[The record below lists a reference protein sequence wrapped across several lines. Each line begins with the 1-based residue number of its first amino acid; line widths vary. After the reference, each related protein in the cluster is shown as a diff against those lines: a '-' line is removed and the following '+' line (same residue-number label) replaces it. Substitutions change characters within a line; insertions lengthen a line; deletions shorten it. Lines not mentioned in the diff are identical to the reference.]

1 MFSPRPPKTGGI
13 IHAMPYSKEGYF
25 STGCV
30 QMTGEITLPPLPQLL
45 PGTARTLPV
54 SGELLKLLQPLEGL
68 IAAGQSA
75 KAEVLSLKQAD
86 QTFQLLLKLTL
97 DGGRQTTVQATSTQP
112 LPQGTSLAVTQPSAG
127 NLAITVQQ
135 AIAASVATLTRI
147 DTRQLPV
154 GTLLQGKVL
163 TTQLQPREAGQ
174 PAVYR
179 SLVSLLNTALGG
191 STLSIDSPQP
201 LRVGSLLS
209 ALVQGS
215 QSLNFVPLSGRQEQ
229 LAIAQQLA
237 TQQSRQASLSG
248 LLNALQN
255 LPPSDTSSPELRAA
269 VDKLL
274 AGLPDLQQ
282 LSNPKALA
290 QALGNSGAFLES
302 RLLAG
307 DGPALN
313 GDLKGN
319 LLRLI
324 AQMTPGLPASTS
336 FNAIVAANTLAQALP
351 SFVRSALGTLG
362 QVSAKPQPG
371 GFPLPSRLL
380 QSLEEEGDLEH
391 LLRLAAA
398 AVSRLQSHQLAS
410 LEQSGL
416 TDDGRLLTTW
426 QLEIP
431 MRTMQDVVPLQVKFQ
446 REDPAEQAPE
456 EKREEREPKQQLW
469 RVELAFDLEPLGPL
483 QVQAQ
488 LIKGRLSSQLWAQ
501 RPFTASLIESH
512 LGSLRERLLTCGLD
526 VGDLDCHLGTP
537 PQGPKTRLE
546 QRWVDETA

>member
-1 MFSPRPPKTGGI
+1 
-13 IHAMPYSKEGYF
+13 
-25 STGCV
+25 
-30 QMTGEITLPPLPQLL
+30 MTGEINILALAQVPPAATRLPQI
-45 PGTARTLPV
+45 

-68 IAAGQSA
+68 IGAGQSA

-86 QTFQLLLKLTL
+86 QTFQLLLKVTL
-97 DGGRQTTVQATSTQP
+97 DSGRQTTVQATSTQP

-135 AIAASVATLTRI
+135 AIASSVATLTRL
-147 DTRQLPV
+147 DTTQLPV

-163 TTQLQPREAGQ
+163 TTQTLPQANGQ

-179 SLVSLLNTALGG
+179 SMVSLLNTALSG

-201 LRVGSLLS
+201 LRIGSLLS
-209 ALVQGS
+209 AMVQGS

-229 LAIAQQLA
+229 LAVAQQLA
-237 TQQSRQASLSG
+237 SQQSRQASLTG

-255 LPPSDTSSPELRAA
+255 LPPSDATSSDLRAA

-290 QALGNSGAFLES
+290 QALSNSGVFLES

-307 DGPALN
+307 DSSAL
-313 GDLKGN
+313 GSDLKGN

-324 AQMTPGLPASTS
+324 AQMTPGLPANSN
-336 FNAIVAANTLAQALP
+336 FNAIIAANTLAQALP

-362 QVSAKPQPG
+362 QVSAKAQPG

-410 LEQSGL
+410 LEQTGL
-416 TDDGRLLTTW
+416 TDDGRPLSTW

-431 MRTMQDVVPLQVKFQ
+431 MRTLQDVVPLQVKFQ
-446 REDPAEQAPE
+446 REDPPE
-456 EKREEREPKQQLW
+456 KPPSEKREEREPKQSLW

-488 LIKGRLSSQLWAQ
+488 LLQGRLSSQLWAE
-501 RPFTASLIESH
+501 RPYTASLIESH
-512 LGSLRERLLTCGLD
+512 LGSLRERLLASGLD